1 MRSPTYALAALLS
14 LWAGASSAHAAL
26 IASESFQT
34 TDSGAGGTYD
44 AENGLGYSPNTGVLM
59 GNYGFANSGG
69 KTWVNNTMAA
79 VANLAGLS
87 HSLTTGTPRTGAV
100 RMGNLSSAIA
110 RRVFRTFAA
119 EPPLSNEYYLGG
131 LVNLGAMDNMVGV
144 TQSMAGVTATS
155 GTTVDTFNIG
165 TGIHYGVR
173 KDASGAYLTTAA
185 GGVFRD
191 LLQITSPAITYQV
204 VLRITVATS
213 GNELLSAWYAPD
225 GAAELTPGFAGVDVG
240 NLFTSPANLGSLIFQ
255 TRNQSGGSNT
265 NKWVI
270 FDELRFGTAAADV
283 TAASMIPEPAGLVAW
298 AGTLAASAAFLRR
311 RRRA

>member
-1 MRSPTYALAALLS
+1 
-14 LWAGASSAHAAL
+14 
-26 IASESFQT
+26 
-34 TDSGAGGTYD
+34 
-44 AENGLGYSPNTGVLM
+44 
-59 GNYGFANSGG
+59 
-69 KTWVNNTMAA
+69 
-79 VANLAGLS
+79 
-87 HSLTTGTPRTGAV
+87 
-100 RMGNLSSAIA
+100 MGNLSSAIA

-131 LVNLGAMDNMVGV
+131 LVNMGAMDNMVGV

-225 GAAELTPGFAGVDVG
+225 GAAELTRGFAGVDVG

-298 AGTLAASAAFLRR
+298 AGALAASAAFLRR